1 MLAEAAARACLWIL
15 WGAQAPLEREEAG
28 RAEVQAALVEAAA
41 GIQPGAAAGI
51 QLVVVAAA
59 GIQPGAA
66 AGIQLVVVAATQLA
80 AVGIQLVV
88 GAATQLVAAG
98 TLLVAVGIQ
107 LAAAGALLVA
117 AGTAG
122 RLGCHPGSRP
132 FHLVSCTA
140 ASPRG

>member
-51 QLVVVAAA
+51 QLVVVAA
-59 GIQPGAA
+59 
-66 AGIQLVVVAATQLA
+66 TQLA
-80 AVGIQLVV
+80 AVGIQLVG